1 MSVRRL
7 TPKEQLKDLLYQSLE
22 TELGGVQVYTT
33 ALQCAVNEDLAR
45 EWQEYLEQTQTHV
58 RIMREL
64 LEKIGFDPDEET
76 PGRQAVR
83 KIGTALVEAMRLAIN
98 AGNPDAAQVLAAE
111 CVVLAETKDHLNW
124 ELLGE
129 YAEKRRGEEASAVK
143 QAHSVV
149 EEQEDAHLYHTTGW
163 ARELWIQALGMP
175 AVLPPPEEEK
185 EVRTAIG
192 AARARQSREEML

>member
-7 TPKEQLKDLLYQSLE
+7 TAKEQLKDLLYQSLE

-64 LEKIGFDPDEET
+64 LEKIGFDPEEET

-83 KIGTALVEAMRLAIN
+83 TIAKALVEAMRLAIN

-129 YAEKRRGEEASAVK
+129 YAEKRRGEEATAVK
-143 QAHSVV
+143 QAHAEV
-149 EEQEDAHLYHTTGW
+149 EEQEDEHLYHTTGW

>member
-7 TPKEQLKDLLYQSLE
+7 TAKEQLKDLLYQSLE

-64 LEKIGFDPDEET
+64 LEKVGFDPDEET

-83 KIGTALVEAMRLAIN
+83 KIGIALVEAMRLAIN

-143 QAHSVV
+143 QAHAEV
-149 EEQEDAHLYHTTGW
+149 EEQEDEHLYHTTGW

>member
-7 TPKEQLKDLLYQSLE
+7 TAKEQLKDLLYQSLE
-22 TELGGVQVYTT
+22 TELGGVRVYTT

-45 EWQEYLEQTQTHV
+45 EWQEYLEQTQNHV

-83 KIGTALVEAMRLAIN
+83 TIGAALVEAMRLAIN

-143 QAHSVV
+143 QAHAEV
-149 EEQEDAHLYHTTGW
+149 EEQEDEHLYHTTGW

>member
-143 QAHSVV
+143 QAHRVV